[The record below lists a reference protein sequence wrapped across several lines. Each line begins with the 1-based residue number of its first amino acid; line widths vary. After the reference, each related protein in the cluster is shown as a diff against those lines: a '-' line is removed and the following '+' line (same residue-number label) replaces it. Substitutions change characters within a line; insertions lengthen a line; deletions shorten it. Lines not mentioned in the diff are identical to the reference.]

1 MNSEGVRPRRSP
13 LAWGQFL
20 YVTFYIGLVV
30 VGLYC
35 GYLAYDVVRTLAS
48 RTQFRSVPIVPVRLP
63 PSVDD
68 SLAAAQPR
76 PVANAPQGQ
85 FLPRTQ
91 TVYPNIETP
100 ERVNILFLGIDQ
112 RPGEP
117 VACRTDTMILVSI
130 NPRDM
135 SASVLSIPRDLWVDI
150 YRPSLH
156 GYEKGKIN
164 TAHYWGE
171 IEHYPGGGPALAKYT
186 IRYNFGVPVDY
197 YVRLN
202 FTGFER
208 IIDTIGGIDID
219 VPTTIDDPR
228 YPNGSY
234 GYEHLHIEAGRH
246 HFDGEMALKYARTR
260 HGAGDGDF
268 TRMERQQQVIMA
280 VRDRVLSMENLPQL
294 VRQIPSLYREMG
306 DSLETDIPLDVM
318 ITLARWGQQIDR
330 DKIRMERIDRRM
342 TRDGWTPD
350 GQAVLIFEREK
361 ARPIID
367 DLFRDPTPEAESTSV
382 NPVERLE
389 KEGARVAVY
398 NGTDVYMLAA
408 RTASFLEIQGLQI
421 VRCAN
426 ADRDYE
432 RTVINV
438 YTAKPYTVRWLKEWL
453 ITLGVSDPQVR
464 SSAEKGDVDITI
476 VIGRDFPAN
485 KIK

>member
-13 LAWGQFL
+13 IVWGQFL
-20 YVTFYIGLVV
+20 YATLYIGLVIA
-30 VGLYC
+30 GLYC
-35 GYLAYDVVRTLAS
+35 GYLAYDVVRAFAS

-63 PSVDD
+63 PPPGD
-68 SLAAAQPR
+68 SLSAAQPEPAAAAQPEQ
-76 PVANAPQGQ
+76 V
-85 FLPRTQ
+85 LPKAQ
-91 TVYPNIETP
+91 TVYPNVDTP

-130 NPRDM
+130 NPKDM

-150 YRPSLH
+150 YRPALRK
-156 GYEKGKIN
+156 YEKGKIN

-171 IEHYPGGGPALAKYT
+171 VENYPGGGPALAKYT
-186 IRYNFGVPVDY
+186 IRHNFGVPVDY

-219 VPTTIDDPR
+219 VPATIDDPK

-246 HFDGEMALKYARTR
+246 HFNGVMALKYARTR
-260 HGAGDGDF
+260 HGTGDGDF

-294 VRQIPSLYREMG
+294 IRQIPNLYREMG

-318 ITLARWGQQIDR
+318 ITLAKWGQQIDR
-330 DKIRMERIDRRM
+330 ENIRMERIDRRM
-342 TRDGWTPD
+342 TKDWRTPD
-350 GQAVLIFEREK
+350 GQAVLIFERDK

-367 DLFRDPTPEAESTSV
+367 DLFRDPTPEVESTAV

-408 RTASFLEIQGLQI
+408 RTSAFLKMQGLQI

-426 ADRDYE
+426 ADRHYE
-432 RTVINV
+432 RTTINV
-438 YTAKPYTVRWLKEWL
+438 HGDKPYTVRWLKEWL
-453 ITLGVSDPQVR
+453 STLGVSNPLVR
-464 SSAEKGDVDITI
+464 SLNDEGDVDIAIT
-476 VIGRDFPAN
+476 IGRDFPAD